1 MSTQQDPTFTALL
14 DWVEGRL
21 DEDAGRDVEQ
31 FVEGSADA
39 RASVEWIREYLHAG
53 RSMPL
58 RTPPDDLRATLR
70 GLFRERLAPWAP
82 ASYVDG
88 HLDLDT
94 RTQAVA
100 GARAADDQSF
110 HLRFDADDLELLLTV
125 TPASPEEVDVRGSVR
140 ASNDDATSVDGSMNK
155 DTAPGIPGRNVVF
168 TSARR
173 VRRHAVCD
181 GNGDFRVSGLE
192 VGVDE
197 IWVDRPD
204 SDVQTRVEV
213 DLR

>member
-1 MSTQQDPTFTALL
+1 MTTPTEPSFTLLL

-31 FVEGSADA
+31 FVAGSADA
-39 RASVEWIREYLHAG
+39 QASVEWIREYLHAG

-58 RTPPDDLRATLR
+58 ATPPDDLQATLR

-82 ASYVDG
+82 ASYLDG

-94 RTQAVA
+94 RSQAVA
-100 GARAADDQSF
+100 GARAGDDHSF
-110 HLRFDADDLELLLTV
+110 HLRFVADDLELLLTV
-125 TPASPEEVDVRGSVR
+125 TPVSPEEVDVRGSVR
-140 ASNDDATSVDGSMNK
+140 PSKNDAASENGSTNK
-155 DTAPGIPGRNVVF
+155 DTRPGIPGRNVVF

-181 GNGDFRVSGLE
+181 DNGDFRVSGLE

-197 IWVDRPD
+197 IWVGRPD
-204 SDVQTRVEV
+204 SDVLTRVEV
-213 DLR
+213 DLS